1 MNGATGIVT
10 TKKKT
15 QPNLFP
21 DSSVKG
27 KEMLVKRKGVWTHA
41 HTHTHAW
48 TLEREKELCLCY
60 KKVCL
65 PVVFSNSSGL
75 LLVQSISHFPIC
87 VERNLQ

>member
-27 KEMLVKRKGVWTHA
+27 KKMLVKRKGVWTHA

-48 TLEREKELCLCY
+48 TLERKGIVSLLQES
-60 KKVCL
+60 V
-65 PVVFSNSSGL
+65 SSCGL
-75 LLVQSISHFPIC
+75 F
-87 VERNLQ
+87 

>member
-27 KEMLVKRKGVWTHA
+27 KKMLVKRKGVWTHA
-41 HTHTHAW
+41 HTHTH
-48 TLEREKELCLCY
+48 TRLDSRERKGIVSLLQES
-60 KKVCL
+60 V
-65 PVVFSNSSGL
+65 SSCGL
-75 LLVQSISHFPIC
+75 F
-87 VERNLQ
+87 